1 MTIAAHVSH
10 KELQEGRQRGIS
22 ECMHNVANVIRF
34 LILLKNID
42 FLDYSSSL
50 IYSAQISI

>member
-34 LILLKNID
+34 LILLKN
-42 FLDYSSSL
+42 FLDYCQAARSP
-50 IYSAQISI
+50 ID

>member
-1 MTIAAHVSH
+1 MSH

-22 ECMHNVANVIRF
+22 ECMHNVANVIRV

-42 FLDYSSSL
+42 FLDYCQAARSP
-50 IYSAQISI
+50 ID